1 MKKISLIFLIVICSC
16 NSNNKQNIKDDLLY
30 KDSENN
36 IFLKRQ
42 VDLMSEKKP
51 LDNQERYY
59 DRVLY
64 KDSAYMLKDIVDFNS
79 FHFIRSVI
87 DTSISNKSDIF
98 EDKNYIYKF
107 QHLPPTSPEIKVI
120 DK

>member
-59 DRVLY
+59 DIVLY
-64 KDSAYMLKDIVDFNS
+64 KDSAYMLKDIVDVNS